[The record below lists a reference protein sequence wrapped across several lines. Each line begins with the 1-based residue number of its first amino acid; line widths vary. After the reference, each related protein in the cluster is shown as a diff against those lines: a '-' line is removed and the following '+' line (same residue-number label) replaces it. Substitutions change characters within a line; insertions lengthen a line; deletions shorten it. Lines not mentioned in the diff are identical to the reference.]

1 MSMMLTSK
9 HYSAP
14 NPDHENA
21 VVPPLKFI
29 TWIFIVSIC
38 MMFGALTSAYIVRR
52 AEGNWLEFE
61 LPSLF
66 LTTSFL
72 IAASSITLQ
81 LAYSA
86 ARKDNLT
93 LLKVLLSATLV
104 LGLGFLIGQ
113 YEAWGQ
119 LIRDNVYFGGSTSN
133 PAGSFVYVLTGLHAF
148 HLITGLIF
156 LIIVLISALNYRV
169 HSRNLMRLELCT
181 TYWHFLGALWL
192 FLYGFLM
199 LNN

>member
-1 MSMMLTSK
+1 MSTMLSSK
-9 HYSAP
+9 QYSVSDP
-14 NPDHENA
+14 SEPTP

-66 LTTSFL
+66 LTTSIL
-72 IAASSITLQ
+72 IIVSSITLQ
-81 LAYSA
+81 VAYMA
-86 ARKDNLT
+86 AKKDNLT
-93 LLKVLLSATLV
+93 LLKVLLGVTTA
-104 LGLGFLIGQ
+104 LGFGFLIGQ

-119 LIRDNVYFGGSTSN
+119 LVRDNVFFGGTTSN
-133 PAGSFVYVLTGLHAF
+133 PSGSFVYVLTGLHAF

-169 HSRNLMRLELCT
+169 HSRNLLRLELCT

-192 FLYGFLM
+192 FLYGFLL

>member
-1 MSMMLTSK
+1 MSVMLTSK
-9 HYSAP
+9 HFST
-14 NPDHENA
+14 PDPAHENA

-72 IAASSITLQ
+72 IIASSITLQ
-81 LAYSA
+81 FAYNA

-93 LLKVLLSATLV
+93 LLKVLLSATLL
-104 LGLGFLIGQ
+104 LGLGFLVGQ

-119 LIRDNVYFGGSTSN
+119 LIRANVYFGILPDLSYTCSPDYTLFTS
-133 PAGSFVYVLTGLHAF
+133 
-148 HLITGLIF
+148 
-156 LIIVLISALNYRV
+156 
-169 HSRNLMRLELCT
+169 
-181 TYWHFLGALWL
+181 
-192 FLYGFLM
+192 
-199 LNN
+199 